1 MNNGKRNTT
10 PAKKQMPNKY
20 FTSKQPSQQ
29 LQPDQNNQLTH
40 SSTTNCHHI
49 ICNISP
55 LWEMTTTPN
64 LHLGYKENIS
74 ESNSQ
79 QRIVLLLWLYHTI
92 KHCKNSFYLQSSF
105 IVEQMRPPIWE
116 HQKYKHA
123 HCLFVCIY
131 INPHPSINYLVSLSS
146 TS

>member
-1 MNNGKRNTT
+1 MAKGIRRPQKSKCRINISQANNPHN
-10 PAKKQMPNKY
+10 NC
-20 FTSKQPSQQ
+20 SQTRTISSHTA
-29 LQPDQNNQLTH
+29 PRQNR
-40 SSTTNCHHI
+40 HHI

-55 LWEMTTTPN
+55 RWEMTTTPN